1 MKLDLKKCNPLI
13 KSALAEDIG
22 TGDITALN
30 LISPTL
36 RISAKIIAK
45 DQAVVSGLAVARQ
58 VFKLL
63 DKKCVWRAK
72 FSDGDTIKKGRTL
85 AVVSGLAR
93 AILSGE
99 RTALNFLAHLSGI
112 ATHTNKYA
120 RKIKKTTAE
129 IYDTRKTTPNLRV
142 LEKYAVICG
151 GGVNHR
157 MGLYDMALVKD
168 NYISIYR
175 YGRIPSYQLISSLKS
190 KLPYGMKIEF
200 EADNMRDVELAAAN
214 NVNIIMLDNMDIK
227 TLKKAIKFIKKS
239 KKNIEIEV
247 SGRVN
252 LKNVAR
258 IAKLGADRISVGEIT
273 HSSPAVDFSL
283 DIVK

>member
-1 MKLDLKKCNPLI
+1 MKLDLKKFNPLI
-13 KSALAEDIG
+13 KTALAEDIG

-36 RISAKIIAK
+36 RVSAKIIAK

-63 DKKCVWRAK
+63 DRKCVWRAK
-72 FSDGDTIKKGRTL
+72 YSDGDTVKKGRTL
-85 AVVSGLAR
+85 AVISGLAR
-93 AILSGE
+93 AVLSGE
-99 RTALNFLAHLSGI
+99 RTALNFLSHMSGI
-112 ATHTNKYA
+112 ATHTNKYV
-120 RKIKKTTAE
+120 RKIKNTNAE

-142 LEKYAVICG
+142 LDKYAVLCG
-151 GGVNHR
+151 GGTNHR

-175 YGRIPSYQLISSLKS
+175 YSRIPSYQLISSLKS
-190 KLPYGMKIEF
+190 KIPYGMKIEF
-200 EADNMRDVELAAAN
+200 EADNMRDVELGVMN
-214 NVNIIMLDNMDIK
+214 NVNIIMLDNMDVK
-227 TLKKAIKFIKKS
+227 TLKKAIKYIKKS

-258 IAKLGADRISVGEIT
+258 IAGLGVDRISIGEIT
-273 HSSPAVDFSL
+273 HSAPAADFSL
-283 DIVK
+283 DITK